1 MRVSK
6 SAHAND
12 RLLQRFIHLPEH
24 RSRLLFD
31 LDRTV
36 VTSFGHQEGAEV
48 GYNPGYRGKRSYDPW
63 LCVEAHSSFLWDVEL
78 RRGDAGSWGGGEDLL
93 ACGFLSSPSTSD
105 IREFRAR
112 ADAGFG

>member
-1 MRVSK
+1 MRQQPPLTAGAQEIKDGVDDGSQD
-6 SAHAND
+6 HAND
-12 RLLQRFIHLPEH
+12 RLLQRFIPLPEH

-63 LCVEAHSSFLWDVEL
+63 LCV
-78 RRGDAGSWGGGEDLL
+78 RPYGQNIQMRGEITVFYEGL
-93 ACGFLSSPSTSD
+93 
-105 IREFRAR
+105 
-112 ADAGFG
+112 